1 MEEKKLILKG
11 NELYNAKEYNKA
23 IEIYDKAL
31 RLDPLHELTYIK
43 LSLCYKAMNKLSESL
58 ECIDKSLSIKPNYI
72 IGLVEKA
79 EILIYMSMLNEA
91 NKYLDAAIKIN
102 PNYIKAYC
110 LKGKIQINNNKNNEA
125 LKYYDKAVS
134 LNENYFDAHLGNGI
148 ALSNQGYY
156 IEGMKCLDK
165 AIQIYERNITN
176 IANGTTESEYGKAL
190 YYKAK
195 CLYKGRMLNEANDY
209 INKAIEIEKENK
221 RGGEAESTREESER
235 YLFGSNCTNSEKV
248 LKIYQALK
256 KQIDND
262 PNNNM
267 ITGVSNNTSNI
278 ISNNVNSNN
287 IGTNQKKDGSR
298 TSRNEFEIENLT
310 NRKNKKENNQ
320 STKPSYQSS
329 DKKIKKQQK
338 ILISN
343 SNINTIRDSG
353 INSKSRS
360 NKTMFS
366 PKKSKQILQ
375 LSLRNYNTK
384 NSDKN
389 KKESYERTNQSNNSK
404 NDQQNKEKNKND
416 FNNDIENEKYSEN
429 ISGSGRN
436 KKEIEANIQ
445 QIENL
450 SDISSNKQNKEN
462 VNKVTEQNLNNI
474 MNTSSN
480 LSLIPPS
487 PLFEEFLEKGKAL
500 SKAGNKKEAL
510 IFFTKALEL
519 NPSSIE
525 GLKLKANA
533 LKVMNQKEEALSFYL
548 KAYELATLKDQDEVL
563 LLNIANL
570 YLSLSKIKESLQFY
584 SILLNNNPNNEAALK
599 GKAACLF
606 SIHSFKEAIDI
617 YDTIINKI
625 NKNDINSI
633 FNRSVCYFEMK
644 NYKES
649 LNSYQSFIKLNKSNY
664 IVYVNMAQCEEELG
678 HLDKAIPYYNEAI
691 ALLKKQKDINT
702 LNDIMYKKGYSLFE
716 LNKPKEAEKVFNE
729 IIKQNKNYAKA
740 YCGLGLCYNRN
751 RKFSEAI
758 KFYDKAIE
766 LEGDNPLFFLYKCFG
781 LIDKDSLKDAKGTL
795 DICEKLSR
803 ENKKGLN
810 REILSQILE
819 KIEKIKL
826 VLK

>member
-11 NELYNAKEYNKA
+11 NELYNAKEYNQA

-31 RLDPLHELTYIK
+31 RLDPFHELTYIK

-125 LKYYDKAVS
+125 LKYYDKAIN

-165 AIQIYERNITN
+165 AIQIYERNIAN
-176 IANGTTESEYGKAL
+176 IANGTTENEYGKAL

-195 CLYKGRMLNEANDY
+195 CLYKGRMITEANDY
-209 INKAIEIEKENK
+209 ITKAIEIEKGNK
-221 RGGEAESTREESER
+221 GGEEAESTREESEQ
-235 YLFGSNCTNSEKV
+235 YLYGSNCTNSQKV

-256 KQIDND
+256 NQIDNT
-262 PNNNM
+262 PINNM
-267 ITGVSNNTSNI
+267 ITEVSSNASNI
-278 ISNNVNSNN
+278 MSNNVNANN
-287 IGTNQKKDGSR
+287 TGTSKKIDNYVSR
-298 TSRNEFEIENLT
+298 TSSNKVEIENLT
-310 NRKNKKENNQ
+310 KGKNKNENNQ
-320 STKPSYQSS
+320 SSRSLYQSS
-329 DKKIKKQQK
+329 DKKLKKQQP
-338 ILISN
+338 IGITNANL
-343 SNINTIRDSG
+343 NTIRTGG
-353 INSKSRS
+353 INAKSKGKK
-360 NKTMFS
+360 NMFS
-366 PKKSKQILQ
+366 PKKNKQTLQ
-375 LSLRNYNTK
+375 LSLKSYNTK
-384 NSDKN
+384 TIEQN
-389 KKESYERTNQSNNSK
+389 KKESYEKINQSNGSK
-404 NDQQNKEKNKND
+404 VEKQNNRNV
-416 FNNDIENEKYSEN
+416 FNNDIENEKFSDN
-429 ISGSGRN
+429 IINSGRN

-450 SDISSNKQNKEN
+450 SDISPNKQNKEN
-462 VNKVTEQNLNNI
+462 VNKITEQNLNNI

-480 LSLIPPS
+480 LSLVPPS
-487 PLFEEFLEKGKAL
+487 PLFEEYLEKGKAL

-510 IFFTKALEL
+510 QYFTKALEL

-533 LKVMNQKEEALSFYL
+533 LKVMNQKQEALSFYL
-548 KAYELATLKDQDEVL
+548 KAYEVATIKDQDDIL

-570 YLSLSKIKESLQFY
+570 YLSLSKIKESLHFY
-584 SILLNNNPNNEAALK
+584 SILLDKNPINEAGLK

-617 YDTIINKI
+617 YNTIINKI

-649 LNSYQSFIKLNKSNY
+649 LNSYQSFIKVNKSNY

-678 HLDKAIPYYNEAI
+678 HLDKAISYYDEAI
-691 ALLKKQKDINT
+691 SILKKQKDANT
-702 LNDIMYKKGYSLFE
+702 LNDIMYKKGYTLFE
-716 LNKPKEAEKVFNE
+716 LNKVNEAEKVFNE
-729 IIKQNKNYAKA
+729 IIKQNKNHAKA

-781 LIDKDSLKDAKGTL
+781 LIDKENIKDAKSTL
-795 DICEKLSR
+795 EICEKLSR

-810 REILSQILE
+810 REVLSQIQE

-826 VLK
+826 MIK

>member
-11 NELYNAKEYNKA
+11 NELYNAKEYNQA

-31 RLDPLHELTYIK
+31 RLDPFHELTYIK

-125 LKYYDKAVS
+125 LKYYDKAIN

-165 AIQIYERNITN
+165 AIQIYERNIAN
-176 IANGTTESEYGKAL
+176 IANGTTENDYGKAL

-195 CLYKGRMLNEANDY
+195 CLYKGRMITEANDY
-209 INKAIEIEKENK
+209 ITKAIEIEKGNK
-221 RGGEAESTREESER
+221 GGEEAESTREESEQ
-235 YLFGSNCTNSEKV
+235 YLYGSNCTNSQKV

-256 KQIDND
+256 NQIDNT
-262 PNNNM
+262 PINNM
-267 ITGVSNNTSNI
+267 ITEVISNSSNI
-278 ISNNVNSNN
+278 MSNNVNANN
-287 IGTNQKKDGSR
+287 TGTSKKIDNYVSR
-298 TSRNEFEIENLT
+298 TSSNKVEIENL
-310 NRKNKKENNQ
+310 NKGKNKNENNQ
-320 STKPSYQSS
+320 SSRSLYQSS
-329 DKKIKKQQK
+329 DKKLKKQQP
-338 ILISN
+338 IGITNVNL
-343 SNINTIRDSG
+343 NTIRTGG
-353 INSKSRS
+353 INAKSKGKK
-360 NKTMFS
+360 NMFS
-366 PKKSKQILQ
+366 PKKNKQTLQ
-375 LSLRNYNTK
+375 LSLKSYNTK
-384 NSDKN
+384 TIEQN
-389 KKESYERTNQSNNSK
+389 KKESYEKINQSNGSK
-404 NDQQNKEKNKND
+404 VEKQNNRNV
-416 FNNDIENEKYSEN
+416 FNNDIENEKFSDN
-429 ISGSGRN
+429 IINSGRN

-450 SDISSNKQNKEN
+450 SDISPNKQNKEN
-462 VNKVTEQNLNNI
+462 VNKITEQNLNNI

-480 LSLIPPS
+480 LSLVPPS
-487 PLFEEFLEKGKAL
+487 PLFEEYLEKGKAL

-510 IFFTKALEL
+510 QYFTKALEL

-533 LKVMNQKEEALSFYL
+533 LKVMNQKQEALSFYL
-548 KAYELATLKDQDEVL
+548 KAYEVATIKDQDDIL

-570 YLSLSKIKESLQFY
+570 YLSLSKIKESLHFY
-584 SILLNNNPNNEAALK
+584 SILLDKNPINEAGLK

-617 YDTIINKI
+617 YNTIINKI

-649 LNSYQSFIKLNKSNY
+649 LNSYQSFIKVNKSNY

-678 HLDKAIPYYNEAI
+678 HLDKAISYYDEAI
-691 ALLKKQKDINT
+691 SILKKQKDANT
-702 LNDIMYKKGYSLFE
+702 LNDIMYKKGYLLFE
-716 LNKPKEAEKVFNE
+716 LNKVNEAEKVFNE
-729 IIKQNKNYAKA
+729 IIKRNKNHAKA

-781 LIDKDSLKDAKGTL
+781 LIDKENIKDAKSTL
-795 DICEKLSR
+795 EICEKLSR

-810 REILSQILE
+810 REVLSQIQE

-826 VLK
+826 MIK